1 VPLERFAATA
11 RMRLTPEADVIQKKQ
26 EDIDAIRNGE
36 LSASSLQSYLY
47 CPAKFYYSFV
57 KRLES
62 EDEVLEALDAG
73 SLGRVYHNAMHQL
86 YKPLPVVTVADLDRM
101 IGDRKSLKDLVRS
114 LILEEMKTVD
124 VSGRDLVVE
133 EVIVE
138 YVLQTLKHDKELLVR
153 SGSEGFRMQ
162 LMERKMTCL
171 FEGFKIKGFAD
182 RIDSYLG
189 DEVRIVDYKTGKVMQ
204 DDIDITDEN
213 AAAVVDKIFG
223 PSNKER
229 PKIALQLFIYGLLA
243 QEREEFRGRPVVNS
257 IYSVS
262 SLFTKPLEDR
272 PQSAVFTRLTRE
284 RLKEL
289 LAEMTDPSVPFRRT
303 DELRTCGYCDFKMI
317 CGR

>member
-1 VPLERFAATA
+1 
-11 RMRLTPEADVIQKKQ
+11 M
-26 EDIDAIRNGE
+26 
-36 LSASSLQSYLY
+36 
-47 CPAKFYYSFV
+47 
-57 KRLES
+57 
-62 EDEVLEALDAG
+62 
-73 SLGRVYHNAMHQL
+73 
-86 YKPLPVVTVADLDRM
+86 
-101 IGDRKSLKDLVRS
+101 
-114 LILEEMKTVD
+114 
-124 VSGRDLVVE
+124 
-133 EVIVE
+133 
-138 YVLQTLKHDKELLVR
+138 
-153 SGSEGFRMQ
+153 
-162 LMERKMTCL
+162 
-171 FEGFKIKGFAD
+171 KGFAD

-272 PQSAVFTRLTRE
+272 PQSAEFTRLTRE
-284 RLKEL
+284 RLKDL

-303 DELRTCGYCDFKMI
+303 EERSTCSYCDFKMI